1 MSILEYSFFQNALIG
16 SLLASIVCGIIGTYI
31 VSRRLVFI
39 SGGITH
45 ASFGGI
51 GLGVFFGINP
61 IFSAMVYAVLSA
73 FGVQWISLHVKVRED
88 SAIALFWT
96 FGMSIG
102 ILCSFLTPGFM
113 PDLPSFLFGSILTV
127 GTPDLVLLTV
137 VTTVVAAVFTLL
149 YSTIVSIAFDPTF
162 ARSQRLPVDTVEYVM
177 MGLIAVTIVS
187 TLRLV
192 GIVLAISLLT
202 VPQMTD
208 CTARFLADAACIV
221 SFVVMTGFTMN
232 LTPSRNVMN
241 TEKFP
246 IAVDG
251 TSFETKLPT
260 TVKTSTVAIII
271 SPLRMSRFLFLP
283 YV

>member
-1 MSILEYSFFQNALIG
+1 MSIFEYTFFQNALLG
-16 SLLASIVCGIIGTYI
+16 SLLASIVCGFVGTYI

-51 GLGVFFGINP
+51 GLGVYFGLNP
-61 IFSAMVYAVLSA
+61 ILSAMVYAVLSA
-73 FGVQWISLHVKVRED
+73 FGVQWMSRHVRVRED

-96 FGMSIG
+96 FGMSVG

-127 GTPDLVLLTV
+127 GTSDLVLLGAV
-137 VTTVVAAVFTLL
+137 AVVVAVVFTAL

-162 ARSQRLPVDTVEYVM
+162 ARSQRLPVDAVEYLM
-177 MGLIAVTIVS
+177 MALIAVTIVS

-202 VPQMTD
+202 VPQMTANLFTYDLRRIIGLSIVIGWAD
-208 CTARFLADAACIV
+208 CLVGLFISYWLNVPSGASIIFASIVIYALLRAIKAAV
-221 SFVVMTGFTMN
+221 
-232 LTPSRNVMN
+232 L
-241 TEKFP
+241 KF
-246 IAVDG
+246 
-251 TSFETKLPT
+251 S
-260 TVKTSTVAIII
+260 
-271 SPLRMSRFLFLP
+271 
-283 YV
+283 